1 MSYVSVL
8 VFDGQVL
15 KKDFCAMLTELE
27 PQVGSAQPGQL
38 QSLKFPFL
46 RHLVRLVSVAG
57 DDAGA
62 ASVPAF
68 ETYDAFLAR
77 GRDISIALV
86 EARAA
91 TVTPT
96 DPGGLFFSSGTTS
109 LPKGRSEEH
118 TSELQSLMRISYAVF
133 C

>member
-1 MSYVSVL
+1 MELEQLLAMSDVSVL
-8 VFDGQVL
+8 LFDGQVL
-15 KKDFCAMLTELE
+15 KKDFGAMLTELE

-68 ETYDAFLAR
+68 ENYDAFLAH
-77 GRDISIALV
+77 GRDTSHAPFK
-86 EARAA
+86 ARA
-91 TVTPT
+91 PT
-96 DPGGLFFSSGTTS
+96 APPTQ
-109 LPKGRSEEH
+109 P
-118 TSELQSLMRISYAVF
+118 
-133 C
+133 

>member
-1 MSYVSVL
+1 MADVSIL
-8 VFDGQVL
+8 LFDVQVL
-15 KKDFCAMLTELE
+15 NKDFGAMLTEVE
-27 PQVGSAQPGQL
+27 PQVGSAQPCQL
-38 QSLKFPFL
+38 QSLKLPLL
-46 RHLVRLVSVAG
+46 RHLVRLVSVAV

-96 DPGGLFFSSGTTS
+96 DPGGLFFS
-109 LPKGRSEEH
+109 
-118 TSELQSLMRISYAVF
+118 
-133 C
+133 